1 MSNTADNNQISLDQ
15 SLEIIGLLRTQN
27 QQQALIIANYQGLE
41 NKLKEALLAI
51 EGYKGIENKLSEMQ
65 AHYDWLKRQVFGQ
78 KSERFIPKDD
88 LIPDLFG
95 LENSDVELKE
105 TEIAPH
111 TRKSK
116 ENKESVAVSFA
127 DTVPRMQKV
136 IEVPEEERICPVT
149 GKVMPE
155 FGEDIKE
162 ELFCTPAE
170 YYVLETVRKKYASPD
185 APEAGVKQVK
195 AEPKLLRGSKFHES
209 FLAHIVTQKF
219 AYHMPLNRLI
229 EQLQLKGITVS
240 SQTMSGLVLNLGEKL
255 KPLVDLMEKHTFR
268 QKYLFTD
275 DTSVKMLQKGKGCTK
290 QTHIWTYTAA
300 KPGKP
305 GYMIYKFSHSRG
317 HDVPIE
323 HLENF
328 KGFIHADAFG
338 GYEKLEDDPN
348 SNINWSACWAHARRK
363 FEPYAA
369 TSKCAK
375 KAMTIMTELAVNERT
390 AWDSDSKERMAIRDS
405 KQRTLVD
412 QLFEYLKEVANDVYS
427 VPVKKIREAINYML
441 KREPTFRYFLDDA
454 NLRMEN
460 NTAERALRKFVI
472 GRKNWMFFGSEK
484 GGEAASVL
492 MSLVQ
497 TCRNMDIDPQIY
509 LEDIFKQL
517 PILPD
522 GKLVELLPDRWLNA
536 QSKK

>member
-1 MSNTADNNQISLDQ
+1 MNNTADNNQISLDQ

-41 NKLKEALLAI
+41 KKLEEALLVI
-51 EGYKGIENKLSEMQ
+51 EGYKGIENKLSEIQ

-78 KSERFIPKDD
+78 KSERFIPQAE

-95 LENSDVELKE
+95 LENPDVELKE

-116 ENKESVAVSFA
+116 EKKESVAVSFA
-127 DTVPRMQKV
+127 DSVPRIQNV
-136 IEVPEEERICPVT
+136 IEVPEDERICPIT

-155 FGEDIKE
+155 IGADTKE
-162 ELFCTPAE
+162 ELFCTPAKFHI
-170 YYVLETVRKKYASPD
+170 LETIRKKYASPD

-209 FLAHIVTQKF
+209 CLAYIITQKF

-305 GYMIYKFSHSRG
+305 GYMIYKFSHGRG

-323 HLENF
+323 HLKDF

-338 GYEKLEDDPN
+338 GYEK
-348 SNINWSACWAHARRK
+348 
-363 FEPYAA
+363 
-369 TSKCAK
+369 
-375 KAMTIMTELAVNERT
+375 AMSSLMV
-390 AWDSDSKERMAIRDS
+390 
-405 KQRTLVD
+405 
-412 QLFEYLKEVANDVYS
+412 F
-427 VPVKKIREAINYML
+427 
-441 KREPTFRYFLDDA
+441 
-454 NLRMEN
+454 NLR
-460 NTAERALRKFVI
+460 
-472 GRKNWMFFGSEK
+472 
-484 GGEAASVL
+484 
-492 MSLVQ
+492 
-497 TCRNMDIDPQIY
+497 
-509 LEDIFKQL
+509 
-517 PILPD
+517 
-522 GKLVELLPDRWLNA
+522 
-536 QSKK
+536 